1 MRNRYVRP
9 ERAFIKKLCAVLT
22 ILASINVQAVLADT
36 VTNPCTAFGTNQI
49 SLTPVL
55 PNNFNSRNQT
65 NADCTAWQQF
75 IYANWP
81 VDPNNPGYPNA
92 KASASSFGDPS
103 ASTLTVWESFLQSS
117 EVFSNTKANTLVKT
131 GKKQRPLVLHQVS
144 KTGALDLSSIGQATG
159 EWLTDQRGNLVYYDI
174 RLNPDE
180 VDYIYNANPTGKDL
194 TWAEGQ
200 IECAQGNAGFRLP
213 SGYSNDKTCDGKS
226 KVFGGNV
233 GAMEIKAAWIKLP
246 QDGSIDYRYLTAQAI
261 LLEPGADDSATQQTE
276 PVTVGLVGLH
286 IIRHLPGAP
295 QMLWT
300 TFEQVDN
307 TPDAGKD
314 TVNLPSNPN
323 RKPRPAFTLYNPKC
337 DPKKD
342 IYYQC
347 RPNWTP
353 DMAPQIPCDTVSPR
367 SPDNC
372 IPYSAPLQVNRV
384 TPVES
389 TANSI
394 NAYAWSLLSAN
405 SVFNYYRL
413 IDVQWPNNPTTIG
426 KDATTPLTTGDIT
439 PSNGTRIVAN
449 TTMETFVQN
458 KDSCMDCHKY
468 AATATQS
475 QTAVIAAFNKLKL
488 AGSKAPRAM
497 LSTSNGKNAN
507 SASYASYYSF
517 VFSSSTTR

>member
-1 MRNRYVRP
+1 MHNRYVRP
-9 ERAFIKKLCAVLT
+9 ARAFMRRLC
-22 ILASINVQAVLADT
+22 ILLAIVGINGQTAMADP
-36 VTNPCTAFGTNQI
+36 VTNPCTAFGTNQVT
-49 SLTPVL
+49 LTPQL

-81 VDPNNPGYPNA
+81 ADPNNPGYPNA
-92 KASASSFGDPS
+92 SSTASAFGNPTLSD
-103 ASTLTVWESFLQSS
+103 LTVWQSYLQST
-117 EVFSNTKANTLVKT
+117 EVFSSTQTNTLAKKVKQ
-131 GKKQRPLVLHQVS
+131 KRPLVLHRVS
-144 KTGALDLSSIGQATG
+144 KTGPLDLSSIGQATG

-180 VDYIYNANPTGKDL
+180 VDYIYNANPTGKNL
-194 TWAEGQ
+194 TWAAGQ
-200 IECAQGNAGFRLP
+200 IACAQGAGGFRLP
-213 SGYSNDKTCDGKS
+213 SGYSNDKTCEGKT
-226 KVFGGNV
+226 KIFGGNV

-246 QDGSIDYRYLTAQAI
+246 EDGSLNYRYLTTQAV
-261 LLEPGADDSATQQTE
+261 LLTPGADENTIKQDK
-276 PVTVGLVGLH
+276 PVTVGLIGLH

-307 TPDAGKD
+307 TPDAGKH

-323 RKPRPAFTLYNPKC
+323 RKPRPSYTLYNPEC
-337 DPKKD
+337 DPKQD

-347 RPNWTP
+347 KPNWTP
-353 DMAPQIPCDTVSPR
+353 NMAPQIPCDTTSAR

-389 TANSI
+389 TANNV
-394 NAYAWSLLSAN
+394 NAYAWSLLPAN

-413 IDVQWPNNPTTIG
+413 IDVQWPNNPSTIQAG
-426 KDATTPLTTGDIT
+426 ATPPLTTGDIT

-449 TTMETFVQN
+449 TTLETFVQN

-468 AATATQS
+468 AATASQT
-475 QTAVIAAFNKLKL
+475 QTAVVDAFNKLKL
-488 AGSKAPRAM
+488 AGSKAPRSL
-497 LSTSNGKNAN
+497 LSTGTAN
-507 SASYASYYSF
+507 SVSYASYYSF